1 MMKRI
6 LGSEMTFAMTFS
18 RPRFSVLQEPQMAA
32 PASQSPFSSRWE
44 PMVTTATQLLA
55 SPLMKSP
62 LEMGH
67 PLAADFFS
75 AIAHHLTKSRAI
87 TPAMKSP
94 TARPYQKVLMP
105 PATGSTFSLPGKDA
119 RKLPSPESM
128 FTRSS
133 ATVSRVATRSM
144 IGCSDSP
151 AEERT
156 PTRGSTTS
164 PNSGSARMYPI
175 SVSLRLPDGFCIEPY
190 RRVPLR
196 EAEVLVVRIQPAR
209 HRYDERDDYR

>member
-18 RPRFSVLQEPQMAA
+18 RPRFSVLQDPQIAA

-75 AIAHHLTKSRAI
+75 AIAHHPPNLVRAAGITTRMRAIAKPMRNPMRPVVIMAESVLLDRAMIWALYRMLSTMLSMATILIAPPVLAGFVSSAIYITPSRAG
-87 TPAMKSP
+87 A
-94 TARPYQKVLMP
+94 
-105 PATGSTFSLPGKDA
+105 PGA
-119 RKLPSPESM
+119 AS
-128 FTRSS
+128 
-133 ATVSRVATRSM
+133 
-144 IGCSDSP
+144 
-151 AEERT
+151 
-156 PTRGSTTS
+156 
-164 PNSGSARMYPI
+164 
-175 SVSLRLPDGFCIEPY
+175 
-190 RRVPLR
+190 
-196 EAEVLVVRIQPAR
+196 
-209 HRYDERDDYR
+209 